1 MKDSRF
7 YSMISTSGVKSP
19 YLKALSTHVDGES
32 NQRFCQKCTRFHGVA
47 MFKGVHRTCRAQVFK
62 RQQTAKRLRKLKED
76 EGNPDTEVAEGSE
89 GANSTQMDTK
99 QDAQSAKASKRRRT
113 AEATAHSLDFR
124 ADAPPVHGAGFAPA
138 HGGAAYPGYRNQRA
152 AVTSL
157 VDEMVGDV
165 FDTTAERDWFNGINH
180 HNQQQQ
186 QQQQQQHS
194 FDYGDD
200 IAGGGSFDVD
210 DNSHYY
216 EQFMM
221 REPSID
227 ELDVEV
233 DAHGR
238 RFPDHHGPTDHHSSP
253 QEHPVGLHKFHS
265 VYP

>member
-1 MKDSRF
+1 
-7 YSMISTSGVKSP
+7 MISTSGVKSP

-157 VDEMVGDV
+157 VDEMLGNV
-165 FDTTAERDWFNGINH
+165 FETTAERDWSNGIGHHESTNH
-180 HNQQQQ
+180 GGGLLPLLALAYNDVNYAMADH
-186 QQQQQQHS
+186 QQQQH
-194 FDYGDD
+194 
-200 IAGGGSFDVD
+200 
-210 DNSHYY
+210 
-216 EQFMM
+216 
-221 REPSID
+221 
-227 ELDVEV
+227 
-233 DAHGR
+233 
-238 RFPDHHGPTDHHSSP
+238 HHH
-253 QEHPVGLHKFHS
+253 QQVGLYKLNP
-265 VYP
+265 VDP